1 MRVVGRR
8 KVSDILN
15 WLNEK
20 KFKYTINTLLS
31 NSLHGV
37 YYLEIKDK
45 EEEFITRVTWGVTT

>member
-1 MRVVGRR
+1 MTVVGRK
-8 KVSDILN
+8 KVSDVLN

-37 YYLEIKDK
+37 YYLEMKNL
-45 EEEFITRVTWGVTT
+45 EEELLTRLTWGIT

>member
-1 MRVVGRR
+1 MTVVGRK
-8 KVSDILN
+8 KVSDVLN

-37 YYLEIKDK
+37 YYLEMKNS
-45 EEEFITRVTWGVTT
+45 EEELLTRLTWGIT